1 VATPNRGSQGERGG
15 DAADLPR
22 MARRHRRSNPDANH
36 QKEPKRHT
44 LTLTSQFVTHSFLP
58 TMRKN
63 SLFINPFTHPA
74 QKEPKSGQKKPFP
87 MREKDAFNA

>member
-22 MARRHRRSNPDANH
+22 MARRPQRSNPNANRL
-36 QKEPKRHT
+36 KEPKRHT
-44 LTLTSQFVTHSFLP
+44 LTLTSHSVTHHFLL
-58 TMRKN
+58 TMTKN

-74 QKEPKSGQKKPFP
+74 QKEPKTGQKKPFS
-87 MREKDAFNA
+87 MREKAASNA